1 MGISAHDGAL
11 DPTDSSMIIGTTQN
25 GLIRSVDS
33 GKVFTAISS
42 EPLIALLSWDQTRS
56 VGVGST
62 RSVGVGSTRLVGVG
76 STRSV
81 GVGSSGVVYESTDIG
96 MTWRKLATVPGQPG
110 ALSVRGNEIAILAG
124 MTVYYS
130 SDSGATFKERIVGV
144 PGH

>member
-11 DPTDSSMIIGTTQN
+11 DPTDSSMIIGTTKN
-25 GLIRSVDS
+25 GLILSVGS
-33 GKVFTAISS
+33 GKAFTAISS
-42 EPLIALLSWDQTRS
+42 APLIALLSWDQTRS

-76 STRSV
+76 P
-81 GVGSSGVVYESTDIG
+81 SGVVYESTDMG

-110 ALSVRGNEIAILAG
+110 ALSVGGNEIAILAG

>member
-11 DPTDSSMIIGTTQN
+11 DPTDSLMIIGTTQN

-42 EPLIALLSWDQTRS
+42 EPLIALLSWDQA
-56 VGVGST
+56 
-62 RSVGVGSTRLVGVG
+62 
-76 STRSV
+76 RSV
-81 GVGSSGVVYESTDIG
+81 GVGSSGVVYESTDMG
-96 MTWRKLATVPGQPG
+96 MTWRKLATVPGQLG
-110 ALSVRGNEIAILAG
+110 ALSVGGNEIAILAG

>member
-11 DPTDSSMIIGTTQN
+11 DPTDSLMIIGTTQN

-42 EPLIALLSWDQTRS
+42 EPLIALLSWDQARS

-76 STRSV
+76 P
-81 GVGSSGVVYESTDIG
+81 SGVVYESTDMG

-110 ALSVRGNEIAILAG
+110 ALSVGGNEIAILAG

>member
-11 DPTDSSMIIGTTQN
+11 DPTDSLMIIGTTQN

-42 EPLIALLSWDQTRS
+42 EPLIALLSWDQARS
-56 VGVGST
+56 
-62 RSVGVGSTRLVGVG
+62 VGVG